1 MTFTD
6 YINEKTLSTVYVRS
20 DDKVRD
26 MPFEMALIQI
36 THATL
41 KGMSSK
47 TYDEKFDKFKD
58 QIKKLLLQKK
68 IIYGGVYTYYSV
80 DKSKLSDPDFD
91 PQSKEVI
98 RNIFGK

>member
-1 MTFTD
+1 MSFAD
-6 YINEKTLSTVYVRS
+6 YVNEKTESTVYVRS
-20 DDKVRD
+20 DDSVLG
-26 MPFEMALIQI
+26 MPFEKALIQI

-41 KGMSSK
+41 SGVSSRN
-47 TYDEKFDKFKD
+47 YDEKFDKFKD

-80 DKSKLSDPDFD
+80 DKSKLSDPKFD
-91 PQSKEVI
+91 PQSKDVI